1 MEIYDNLSAVDL
13 AADLSEEKK
22 LRAELEKKDDADSKR
37 LSRFLALTDLTRAAG
52 HPIRELA
59 ERIFAIPELKNFDHI
74 QVPEIVK
81 ADQSFDLFNFPP
93 EHPARSASDT
103 YFLDNNHILRTHTT
117 IMWYYYFLSPEI
129 MEKVKNNA
137 PLGVLCNGKVYR
149 KDEID
154 RFHLNVFHQ
163 MDGMYLHPASD
174 KKLGVETLEDIL
186 GKIAKAIFGADI
198 KYRFNKDDF
207 PYTSPSVEMEVEK
220 NGKWLEVLGGGM
232 VRASV
237 LEKLG
242 VNPDQYT
249 GWAFGF
255 GMERLAIIS
264 MELPDIRLLRSEDQR
279 VKKQLKLGKPFK
291 EVSKFP
297 PITRDISFVVE
308 KGFFPN
314 QYYDLIRD
322 IGGDLVEQVELLDSY
337 EDEKKFG
344 HEKISY
350 TFRIIYRANDR
361 TLVSEEVDKIQD
373 TLYKETASQFNAEM
387 R

>member
-13 AADLSEEKK
+13 TADLSEEKK

-279 VKKQLKLGKPFK
+279 VKKQLKLIPKVTCSFCGLKVHYQNPMARCAECKKKYCYDFIRGACWK
-291 EVSKFP
+291 KGMGNKSEDVCLKCFDKF
-297 PITRDISFVVE
+297 
-308 KGFFPN
+308 N
-314 QYYDLIRD
+314 
-322 IGGDLVEQVELLDSY
+322 
-337 EDEKKFG
+337 
-344 HEKISY
+344 
-350 TFRIIYRANDR
+350 
-361 TLVSEEVDKIQD
+361 
-373 TLYKETASQFNAEM
+373 YKSI
-387 R
+387 